1 MIAPNSSYSP
11 NGPAA
16 TVWREATKREPCP
29 ICEKPDWC
37 SITGPEGAIEA
48 TVCMR
53 VESSNQRDNGG
64 WLHRL
69 GDNAQTN
76 GYEHPSYR
84 QASPTRKEK
93 PKGKTYA
100 TAAEAVKS
108 LECYQGK
115 RSATWTYHN
124 VDGEP
129 IGMVLRWNKS
139 DGKKDIR
146 PIAKHADGWRVG
158 GMPEPR
164 PLYALHKL
172 GSAERVYIV
181 EGEKA
186 ADAAQSIGLTA
197 TTSPHGSK
205 SAGKTDWSPLAGKE
219 CVILPDADDPGRE
232 YADKVTAILGKLSP
246 APSVRVVE
254 ITELPGGTP
263 ICPRVA
269 TLWTGSTDMVM
280 LPSLVRW
287 WTK

>member
-1 MIAPNSSYSP
+1 MSNSTSE
-11 NGPAA
+11 
-16 TVWREATKREPCP
+16 WREVTKREPCP
-29 ICEKPDWC
+29 ICEKPGWC
-37 SITGPEGAIEA
+37 SITGPEGLIEA
-48 TVCMR
+48 VVCMR
-53 VESSNQRDNGG
+53 TKSDNQRSNGG

-69 GDNAQTN
+69 RESDNARN
-76 GYEHPSYR
+76 W
-84 QASPTRKEK
+84 SPRPRSSSSTRKAK

-100 TAAEAVKS
+100 TAREAVES
-108 LECYQGK
+108 LEGRLGK
-115 RSATWTYHN
+115 RSKDWTYHD
-124 VDGEP
+124 VDGEAV
-129 IGMVLRWNKS
+129 GMVLRWDQP

-146 PIAKHADGWRVG
+146 PVAKHADGWRVG
-158 GMPEPR
+158 GMPEQR